1 MNSRRFLF
9 AASAFLALS
18 GCKASFGNEE
28 DEGWRPFRAD
38 SPVFSPG
45 GTLDWQ
51 ALPSNYGSR
60 LTVPRV
66 IGPASSTTRLPEE
79 DGNIWPAPEPP
90 RTAQD
95 HPDRSRRGGAG
106 HSQLPAARPS
116 APIRV
121 SIRPELTNWPFYTH
135 KRTDVERGRQ
145 TLQPDQS
152 DALLWWCL
160 EPGRGLTGNT

>member
-1 MNSRRFLF
+1 M
-9 AASAFLALS
+9 
-18 GCKASFGNEE
+18 KASFGNEE

-90 RTAQD
+90 RTILTD
-95 HPDRSRRGGAG
+95 PDAVARGIPNFQPQG
-106 HSQLPAARPS
+106 RPLQS
-116 APIRV
+116 AYP
-121 SIRPELTNWPFYTH
+121 SGQY
-135 KRTDVERGRQ
+135 RG
-145 TLQPDQS
+145 
-152 DALLWWCL
+152 WWAV
-160 EPGRGLTGNT
+160 